1 MLTSEQLTVVRHVN
15 AHRRA
20 PKCYG
25 YIHSVDSCYGCQLCE
40 IDNKWRDSFADRSE
54 CANWKTK
61 FPLLSEK

>member
-25 YIHSVDSCYGCQLCE
+25 CIHSVDSCYGCQLCE

-54 CANWKTK
+54 
-61 FPLLSEK
+61 